1 MQWYSYLDGLR
12 VEVEGLMSD
21 VYLDELF
28 RTATMMCLDH
38 DDGGPQEQ
46 RQARNGPSEETHYL
60 ERHLTVL
67 LCVIN
72 FNFVQVVK
80 LVLPIAPP
88 VCPKIPFSRRE
99 GMTSFL
105 W

>member
-1 MQWYSYLDGLR
+1 
-12 VEVEGLMSD
+12 MSD